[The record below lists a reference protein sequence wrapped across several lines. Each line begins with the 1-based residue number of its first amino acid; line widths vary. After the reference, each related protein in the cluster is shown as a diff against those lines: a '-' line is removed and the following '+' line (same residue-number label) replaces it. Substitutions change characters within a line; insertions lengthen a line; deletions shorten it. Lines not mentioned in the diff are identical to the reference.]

1 MNLSDL
7 DVLLKGDCPDT
18 YRDAAPEGVSRYV
31 VWWQDGAAAL
41 YGDDATVLALP
52 RIWVG
57 VYTQDYDDDLPER
70 IVDALSGAGQPVR
83 VSGPEYLDR
92 ELSIVTTLSLTLV

>member
-1 MNLSDL
+1 MSLSDL
-7 DVLLKGDCPDT
+7 DALLKGVCPNT
-18 YRDAAPEGVSRYV
+18 YRDAAPEGLSRYV
-31 VWWQDGAAAL
+31 VWGQDGAAAL

-52 RIWVG
+52 RIWVD

-70 IVDALSGAGQPVR
+70 IVDALSSAGQPVS
-83 VSGPEYLDR
+83 VSGPEYLDQ